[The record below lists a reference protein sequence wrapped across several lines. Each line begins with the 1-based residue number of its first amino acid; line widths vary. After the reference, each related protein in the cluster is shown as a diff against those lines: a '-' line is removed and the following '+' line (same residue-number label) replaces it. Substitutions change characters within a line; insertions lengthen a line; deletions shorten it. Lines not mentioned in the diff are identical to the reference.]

1 MRRENQRGKHFPKRK
16 LHKKVD
22 LQEWLTW
29 KEKMTSKKKRKED

>member
-22 LQEWLTW
+22 LQE
-29 KEKMTSKKKRKED
+29 